1 MVLLGFHHSVYMH
14 SDVLYHMQNELSM
27 VFIQQKSRTLKL
39 SVKGNTQVAT
49 HRNLQLRQAAEY
61 GAGVQ
66 LL

>member
-14 SDVLYHMQNELSM
+14 SDTMQNELSM

-49 HRNLQLRQAAEY
+49 HRNLQLQA
-61 GAGVQ
+61 VSV
-66 LL
+66 